1 MAHRPP
7 DTLLRARSRFSQP
20 LVLLDKPKPRPWLSP
35 SRSPT
40 GVVVPPNQLGIQV
53 LRGRA
58 LPRAGA
64 SAQQRETRAEKG
76 PQHRG
81 SEYHGAR
88 QAEAG
93 ASRAW
98 GASAYLGRKHAFGAR
113 APWRARC
120 GCSGA
125 GLGLQP
131 SGPAARLSSRA
142 PLPAAARP
150 GPGACAPTARRPS
163 RDRPGGTRAPQEAGA
178 SSGSRSG
185 QLGRAPRGRV
195 TDAAREG
202 RRGFQGGHR
211 LGTPVSSP
219 LLGVH

>member
-58 LPRAGA
+58 LRRAGA
-64 SAQQRETRAEKG
+64 SAQQRETQAEKG

-81 SEYHGAR
+81 SESHGAR

-98 GASAYLGRKHAFGAR
+98 GASTRSGRAH
-113 APWRARC
+113 PWRARC

-131 SGPAARLSSRA
+131 SGPAARLSSHA

-150 GPGACAPTARRPS
+150 GPGACVPTARWPS
-163 RDRPGGTRAPQEAGA
+163 QDRPGGTRAPQEAGA

-202 RRGFQGGHR
+202 RRGFQGGHH